1 MYVNNTTIDM
11 GDKGQ
16 ESLKRMFAMAKDR
29 GILSIDQLHFT

>member
-1 MYVNNTTIDM
+1 M

-29 GILSIDQLHFT
+29 GILSIDQLHFA

>member
-1 MYVNNTTIDM
+1 M

-29 GILSIDQLHFT
+29 GILSMDHLHFV